1 MYKMYKKNIV
11 SFSIVLLL
19 FFILTFSC
27 VAFTAETSGSVV
39 TYTQENKEILEKLET
54 DGKPAEVLPEGLI
67 SPEDNRNTDL
77 RNKLGKMIDEYA
89 PRMAEMSDWEYN
101 NPESGYNEYN
111 VSKMLGEELKKYNF
125 EVTYGVEGLEE
136 GYNSVIQERFN
147 AKGLPTALVAKYK
160 GKSEHPVIAFMFEAD
175 ALRAPT
181 REKGAFHGCQHN
193 MQGAVALGTAINLA
207 KLMEENNLPGSVWA
221 ILTPAEEIPPP
232 DKSAMAKAGVFDG
245 VDVLLRSHGFGHEV
259 KISKAG
265 LGNCCY
271 LIDAALYEFY
281 GKSSHAAFSPWEGR
295 DALDAARLFLTAVD
309 MQREHSEPE
318 FRFMSAITKTG
329 SAPNVVNDYVQVDH
343 WNRYSDPAGQKAMDE
358 KAKKID
364 QIAQGAAM
372 AAFCEVKIRHYA
384 HYYNGIEYGWLN
396 NLWWEYVKEYGDSEA
411 ISKELGTP
419 SGWDE
424 GGYGS
429 VNVPG
434 ICVYPAIA
442 NVPELAGHSDEN
454 ADITITDVGHGALV
468 QTAKISGAMALRLI
482 LDPKLLATVKEEQ
495 VRWQEYGLKSGL
507 LTEDMVRK

>member
-1 MYKMYKKNIV
+1 MHKKNMV
-11 SFSIVLLL
+11 SITIAFLLL
-19 FFILTFSC
+19 FILTFGC
-27 VAFTAETSGSVV
+27 VAFTAD
-39 TYTQENKEILEKLET
+39 TYTQENKEILEKIET
-54 DGKPAEVLPEGLI
+54 DGKPAEVVPKGLI
-67 SPEDNRNTDL
+67 PAEDNINSDL
-77 RNKLGKMIDEYA
+77 RNKLDKMIDEYA
-89 PRMAEMSDWEYN
+89 PKMAEMIDWEYN

-111 VSKMLGEELKKYNF
+111 TSKMLGGELEKYDF
-125 EVTYGVEGLEE
+125 EVTYGVEGLDE
-136 GYNSVIQERFN
+136 GYNSVIKDRFN
-147 AKGLPTALVAKYK
+147 AEGLPTALVAKYK

-193 MQGAVALGTAINLA
+193 MQGPVALGAAINLA

-245 VDVLLRSHGFGHEV
+245 VDVVFKSHGFDNEA
-259 KISKAG
+259 KIRKAG

-281 GKSSHAAFSPWEGR
+281 GKTAHGSRAWQGR

-329 SAPNVVNDYVQVDH
+329 SAPNVVDDYVQIDH
-343 WNRYSDPAGQKAMDE
+343 WNRYTEPDGQKAMDE
-358 KAKKID
+358 KAKNID

-372 AAFCEVKIRHYA
+372 AAFGEVKIRHYA

-396 NLWWEYVKEYGDSEA
+396 NLWWEYVNEYGDAEA
-411 ISKELGTP
+411 ISEESDKP
-419 SGWDE
+419 SGWAE
-424 GGYGS
+424 CGYPS

-434 ICVYPAIA
+434 ISVAPAIA
-442 NVPELAGHSDEN
+442 NVPELPGHSDEL
-454 ADITITDVGHGALV
+454 ADISITDVGHEAAV

-482 LDPKLLATVKEEQ
+482 LDPKLLATVQEEQ
-495 VRWQEYGLKSGL
+495 KRWQEYGLQNGL
-507 LTEDMVRK
+507 LTEDMIRK